1 LADDRGA
8 NRGRVDV
15 EDLDNAK
22 AFVHNL
28 ESKGASMATMKAAVC
43 TRYGSPEVL
52 EVVEREKPAPRENE
66 ILIRIC
72 AASVTNSDIFI
83 RSSRVAWPM
92 LIPMR
97 IMMGIRKPRNEIL
110 GEVLSGVVEAIGARI
125 TRFHV
130 GDHVYGLTGFSL
142 GAYAEYKCMKEADSK
157 QGCLAIKPRNLSFE
171 EATSAAYG
179 GLLAFQILEEVAVQ
193 PNQKVL
199 IYGASG
205 TSGTIAVQLA
215 KYLKAEVT
223 AVCGPRN
230 ISLAKKLGADKT
242 LDYTNASETV
252 RLENYD
258 LVVDCVGKAR
268 SSALKEACRKAL
280 ARGGKYIS
288 IDDTALLLSSPRL
301 DRIRELV
308 EQGRIVAVSD
318 RSFSLDQIVEAH
330 KYVEL
335 GHKRGNVAITVSRA
349 G

>member
-1 LADDRGA
+1 
-8 NRGRVDV
+8 V
-15 EDLDNAK
+15 E
-22 AFVHNL
+22 
-28 ESKGASMATMKAAVC
+28 TMKAAVC
-43 TRYGSPEVL
+43 TRYGPPEVL
-52 EVVEREKPAPRENE
+52 KVVEREKPVPRENE

-83 RSSRVAWPM
+83 RSSRIPLPM

-97 IMMGIRKPRNEIL
+97 VMMGIWKPRNEIL
-110 GEVLSGVVEAIGARI
+110 GEVLSGIVEAIGSRI

-142 GAYAEYKCMKEADSK
+142 GAYAEYKCMKEGDSK
-157 QGCLAIKPRNLSFE
+157 QGCLAIKPRNLDFE
-171 EATSAAYG
+171 QATSAAYG
-179 GLLAFQILEEVAVQ
+179 GLLAFQFLEGAGVQ

-215 KYLKAEVT
+215 KHLKAEVT
-223 AVCGPRN
+223 AVCGPGN
-230 ISLAKKLGADKT
+230 VSLVKKLGADRT
-242 LDYTNASETV
+242 IDYTNARETAK
-252 RLENYD
+252 LENYG
-258 LVVDCVGKAR
+258 LVMDCVGKAR
-268 SSALKEACRKAL
+268 SSALKEACKNAL
-280 ARGGKYIS
+280 TEGGKYVS

-308 EQGRIVAVSD
+308 EQGRIVTVND
-318 RSFSLDQIVEAH
+318 RTFSLDQIVEAH

-335 GHKRGNVAITVSRA
+335 GHKKGNVAITVSKA